1 MHICMWKVART
12 GLSTG
17 AELGSQKV
25 GHLSGATAQ
34 LLHYEIL
41 GPVTP
46 ETRGPPPLRTV

>member
-1 MHICMWKVART
+1 MGGEVEGMFVCGKWRVN

-34 LLHYEIL
+34 LLAVKY
-41 GPVTP
+41 
-46 ETRGPPPLRTV
+46 